1 MSETRPRPAWMLA
14 YETAYYRAN
23 GKTARVVARGGG
35 WYRIDT
41 ARRTGY
47 RCHRRAEIEELTRS
61 LEERCHA

>member
-1 MSETRPRPAWMLA
+1 MPA
-14 YETAYYRAN
+14 YEAAYYRAN